1 MSPKTISRRKIL
13 TGAAVAVPVGAVSL
27 LAPVNAYASGDP
39 GPSRAQSVVT
49 RYFGILNAG
58 MASANAD
65 FSALAT
71 VYASDAILTQSSPA
85 GVTNVYQGVNAII
98 GFYVAAW
105 QNFHGLHWTQD
116 HVRNLDSAVV
126 LSYEHANRPGQ
137 TKPGLCA
144 HLFKVHR
151 GLIST
156 LDWVTYYPGVP

>member
-1 MSPKTISRRKIL
+1 MSPKTISRRRIL
-13 TGAAVAVPVGAVSL
+13 TGAAVVVPVGAVSL
-27 LAPVNAYASGDP
+27 LAPTDAYATNES
-39 GPSRAQSVVT
+39 GPSRAENVVT

-58 MASANAD
+58 MASTNAD

-71 VYASDAILTQSSPA
+71 VYAKDAVLTQSSPA
-85 GVTNVYQGVNAII
+85 GVTNVYQGLAAVT

-105 QNFHGLHWTQD
+105 QNFHGLRWTQD
-116 HVRNLDSAVV
+116 HVRNLASSVV
-126 LSYEHANRPGQ
+126 LSYEHAGRPGQ

-151 GLIST
+151 GLISS

>member
-1 MSPKTISRRKIL
+1 MSPKPISRRHIL
-13 TGAAVAVPVGAVSL
+13 AGAAVAVPVGAISL
-27 LAPVNAYASGDP
+27 LAPTEAHAQGGP
-39 GPSRAQSVVT
+39 PPSRAENVVT

-71 VYASDAILTQSSPA
+71 VYASDAVLTQSSPA
-85 GVTNVYQGVNAII
+85 GVTNVYQGLAAVT
-98 GFYVAAW
+98 GFYVTAW
-105 QNFHGLHWTQD
+105 QNFHGLRWTQD
-116 HVRNLDSAVV
+116 HVRNLDNSVV